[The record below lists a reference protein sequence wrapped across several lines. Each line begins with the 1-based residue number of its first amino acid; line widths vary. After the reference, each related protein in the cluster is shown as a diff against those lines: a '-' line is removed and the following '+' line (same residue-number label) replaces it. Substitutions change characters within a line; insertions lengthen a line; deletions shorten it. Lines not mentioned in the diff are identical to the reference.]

1 MYSWGRIRYPRN
13 QVKGVE
19 VAIKSTTFRLE
30 DESLERL
37 DKFAEHLRGS
47 MNIPRATRSF
57 AMEYLIRKAIASD
70 GVPTWEATGSQEPR
84 TIGEPTTLE
93 LGDDIE
99 FP

>member
-1 MYSWGRIRYPRN
+1 
-13 QVKGVE
+13 
-19 VAIKSTTFRLE
+19 
-30 DESLERL
+30 
-37 DKFAEHLRGS
+37 
-47 MNIPRATRSF
+47 
-57 AMEYLIRKAIASD
+57 MEYLIRKAIASD